1 MGGDLSGVPLGPFV
15 GLASLLK
22 PPKVVVTTTAVP
34 LYYCEVI
41 RRRRK
46 GRDPKGGWKWE
57 ERGAEGRD
65 YRAEKNGNSEKGVK
79 PL

>member
-1 MGGDLSGVPLGPFV
+1 MGPFV

-22 PPKVVVTTTAVP
+22 PPKAVVTTTAVP

-41 RRRRK
+41 RGRRK
-46 GRDPKGGWKWE
+46 GRDPKGGWKRE

-65 YRAEKNGNSEKGVK
+65 YRAEKNGNNEKGEK